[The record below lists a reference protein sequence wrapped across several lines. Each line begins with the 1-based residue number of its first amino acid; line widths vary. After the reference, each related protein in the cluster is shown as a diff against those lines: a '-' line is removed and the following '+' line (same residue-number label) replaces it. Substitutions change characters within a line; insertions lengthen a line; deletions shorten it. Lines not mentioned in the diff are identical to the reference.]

1 MRALMDLLTH
11 LEHSVKGDKVAISDL
26 VREIG
31 PQSFAALML
40 LFALI
45 STSPASAIPGV
56 TAVVAVIEFL
66 LVIQMI
72 AGRHSL
78 WLPRF
83 ISRRSLSR
91 DKLCNGIQWLRKPV
105 RFVERFLKERLTTL
119 VTPPLMYVP
128 LSLILVLTLFM
139 PFMEVIPTSGSI
151 ASAIIASVAAG
162 FLTRD
167 GLLVAIS
174 VPLLA
179 MVPSVGLV
187 FRIRRPV
194 GHGRDSLAGTPETL
208 ADQRSSSIGNH

>member
-1 MRALMDLLTH
+1 MRALTDLLDH
-11 LEHSVKGDKVAISDL
+11 LEHSVGGDDVAISDL

-66 LVIQMI
+66 LVVQMI
-72 AGRHSL
+72 AGRDSL
-78 WLPRF
+78 WLPKF
-83 ISRRSLSR
+83 ISGRRLSGE
-91 DKLCNGIQWLRKPV
+91 KLCNGIQWLRKPV
-105 RFVERFLKERLTTL
+105 RFVERFLKERLTAL

-151 ASAIIASVAAG
+151 ASAIIACVAAG

-174 VPLLA
+174 IPLLA
-179 MVPSVGLV
+179 VVPAVAWYFG
-187 FRIRRPV
+187 F
-194 GHGRDSLAGTPETL
+194 GG
-208 ADQRSSSIGNH
+208 Q

>member
-1 MRALMDLLTH
+1 MRALTDLLDH
-11 LEHSVKGDKVAISDL
+11 LEHSVKGDDVAINDL

-78 WLPRF
+78 WLPKF
-83 ISRRSLSR
+83 ISRRRLSR

-105 RFVERFLKERLTTL
+105 RFVERFLKERLTAL
-119 VTPPLMYVP
+119 VTPSLMYLP
-128 LSLILVLTLFM
+128 LSLILFLTLFM

-151 ASAIIASVAAG
+151 ASAIIACVAAG

-174 VPLLA
+174 IPLLA
-179 MVPSVGLV
+179 VVPAVAWYFG
-187 FRIRRPV
+187 F
-194 GHGRDSLAGTPETL
+194 GG
-208 ADQRSSSIGNH
+208 Q

>member
-1 MRALMDLLTH
+1 MRALTDLLDH
-11 LEHSVKGDKVAISDL
+11 LEHSIKGDDVAISDL

-56 TAVVAVIEFL
+56 TAVVAVIESL

-78 WLPRF
+78 WLPKF
-83 ISRRSLSR
+83 ISRRRLSR

-105 RFVERFLKERLTTL
+105 RFVERFLKERLTAL
-119 VTPPLMYVP
+119 VTPPVMYLP

-139 PFMEVIPTSGSI
+139 PFMEVIP
-151 ASAIIASVAAG
+151 
-162 FLTRD
+162 
-167 GLLVAIS
+167 
-174 VPLLA
+174 PLA
-179 MVPSVGLV
+179 PSL
-187 FRIRRPV
+187 R
-194 GHGRDSLAGTPETL
+194 GHRMC
-208 ADQRSSSIGNH
+208 RSSLLDA

>member
-1 MRALMDLLTH
+1 MEMRALTDLLDH
-11 LEHSVKGDKVAISDL
+11 LENSAKGGDVAISDL
-26 VREIG
+26 VKEIG

-78 WLPRF
+78 WLPQF
-83 ISRRSLSR
+83 ILRRRLSR
-91 DKLCNGIQWLRKPV
+91 NKLCSGIQWLRKPV
-105 RFVERFLKERLTTL
+105 RVVERFLKQRLILL
-119 VTPPLMYVP
+119 VTPPVMYLP

-151 ASAIIASVAAG
+151 ASAIISCVAAG

-179 MVPSVGLV
+179 MVPAVAWYFGFSG
-187 FRIRRPV
+187 
-194 GHGRDSLAGTPETL
+194 
-208 ADQRSSSIGNH
+208 Q

>member
-1 MRALMDLLTH
+1 MRALTDLLDH
-11 LEHSVKGDKVAISDL
+11 LEHSVKGDDVAIRDL

-78 WLPRF
+78 WLPKF
-83 ISRRSLSR
+83 ISRRRLSR
-91 DKLCNGIQWLRKPV
+91 DKLCNGIQWLRKPI
-105 RFVERFLKERLTTL
+105 RFVERFLKERLTAL
-119 VTPPLMYVP
+119 VTPPVMYVP
-128 LSLILVLTLFM
+128 LSFILVLTLFM

-151 ASAIIASVAAG
+151 ASAIIACVAAG
-162 FLTRD
+162 LLTRD

-174 VPLLA
+174 VPLLI
-179 MVPSVGLV
+179 MVPAVAWYFG
-187 FRIRRPV
+187 F
-194 GHGRDSLAGTPETL
+194 GC
-208 ADQRSSSIGNH
+208 Q

>member
-1 MRALMDLLTH
+1 MRALTDLLDH
-11 LEHSVKGDKVAISDL
+11 LEHSVKGDDLAISDL
-26 VREIG
+26 VSEIG

-66 LVIQMI
+66 LVVQMI

-78 WLPRF
+78 WLPKL
-83 ISRRSLSR
+83 ISRRRLSR
-91 DKLCNGIQWLRKPV
+91 HKLCRGIQWLRRPV
-105 RFVERFLKERLTTL
+105 RFVERFLQERLTAL
-119 VTPPLMYVP
+119 VTPPLMYLP

-151 ASAIIASVAAG
+151 ASAVIACVAAG
-162 FLTRD
+162 LLTRD
-167 GLLVAIS
+167 GLLIAIA

-179 MVPSVGLV
+179 VVPVVVWYFGFSG
-187 FRIRRPV
+187 
-194 GHGRDSLAGTPETL
+194 
-208 ADQRSSSIGNH
+208 